1 MKEVS
6 KSEAKPCRW
15 PNVNSHKTMIT
26 TMETME
32 NPQPFEV
39 ALIRKLKS
47 KTKSVRDAFLLLDAD
62 GDGRI
67 SPDDVRT
74 VTHNELGVTLTP
86 DQMRLL
92 ASRNGD
98 DAGGRWGM
106 KYKEFAIY
114 LDAVSRVVMP
124 SSQSGMA
131 ASAGLERQESE
142 GAEAPIRL
150 RHEAAIRGRR
160 HELRGLMR
168 SHSSNSAGVRSASLF
183 LAIDVHRSGRVTMQ
197 ELLDWTNSEGNL
209 SWTMEDLEEVVSR
222 GQEAELQQCKQ
233 LFHRSSEAAPEVGMT
248 EHQFAQF
255 VEPLG

>member
-98 DAGGRWGM
+98 DAGGRGGM

-142 GAEAPIRL
+142 GAEAPICDTR
-150 RHEAAIRGRR
+150 RRSAGDGTSCGGSCDRTRAIRPGSGPRR
-160 HELRGLMR
+160 YFSRSTCIDRG
-168 SHSSNSAGVRSASLF
+168 G
-183 LAIDVHRSGRVTMQ
+183 
-197 ELLDWTNSEGNL
+197 
-209 SWTMEDLEEVVSR
+209 
-222 GQEAELQQCKQ
+222 
-233 LFHRSSEAAPEVGMT
+233 
-248 EHQFAQF
+248 
-255 VEPLG
+255 